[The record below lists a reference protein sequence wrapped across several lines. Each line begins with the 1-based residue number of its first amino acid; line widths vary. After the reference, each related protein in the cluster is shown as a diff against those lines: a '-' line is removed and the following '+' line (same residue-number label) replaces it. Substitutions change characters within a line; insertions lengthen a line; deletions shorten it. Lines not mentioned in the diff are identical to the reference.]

1 MPLLAEDVAMG
12 TEHEGSGIPSSG
24 GICGGSKKSDDV
36 AFDRDGD
43 GGATAIEMTGGAIAS
58 LSFPGPSKVRDGTS
72 GSWMLGGATCRDEA
86 AAAAWP
92 LMADSVCGEE
102 ATRMSCICLERPFAC
117 AAVVSGGSLG
127 NVMVGGETAVSYA
140 AGGLDR
146 GPAGGCCCCSGEAVP
161 GDGDDDDDA
170 PEAPPGN
177 AGSGGRGSGRR
188 MLPVLATEVVE
199 ATEDDL
205 DKAGEG
211 VAPTVAK
218 RPGML
223 EVDGTGGAGTGGNG
237 GDGCEGSAEGPGG
250 FGSDLRDVEALP
262 WLG

>member
-1 MPLLAEDVAMG
+1 
-12 TEHEGSGIPSSG
+12 
-24 GICGGSKKSDDV
+24 
-36 AFDRDGD
+36 
-43 GGATAIEMTGGAIAS
+43 
-58 LSFPGPSKVRDGTS
+58 
-72 GSWMLGGATCRDEA
+72 
-86 AAAAWP
+86 
-92 LMADSVCGEE
+92 
-102 ATRMSCICLERPFAC
+102 
-117 AAVVSGGSLG
+117 
-127 NVMVGGETAVSYA
+127 
-140 AGGLDR
+140 
-146 GPAGGCCCCSGEAVP
+146 
-161 GDGDDDDDA
+161 
-170 PEAPPGN
+170 
-177 AGSGGRGSGRR
+177 

-205 DKAGEG
+205 DKAGER